1 MSDDLKDIDA
11 LTWEQIGMTSP
22 LPGPIPKR
30 IINEA
35 IRIAV
40 LPHVVEMT
48 RAQIEAAKGTNYAVT
63 RDEESGKFIPV
74 ESPEALALLQNGG
87 ARVEVWPRP
96 PSTPAYKEL
105 MDRAGGK
112 PTEHVETT
120 LNASGSLA
128 ELIAGTWSRPKK
140 EE

>member
-1 MSDDLKDIDA
+1 MSDAIKDIDA

-48 RAQIEAAKGTNYAVT
+48 RAQIEAAKGTRFLVT
-63 RDEESGKFIPV
+63 RDENGKFMPV
-74 ESPEALALLQNGG
+74 TEESQIESA
-87 ARVEVWPRP
+87 VEVWPRP